1 LIKVTTS
8 LFAEIV
14 VMVSH
19 PSERVE
25 IRVGASHIVARHA
38 SSHRLGSYETYE
50 PILAPASFN
59 PSSPLPITTS

>member
-1 LIKVTTS
+1 VNTLIKVTAS
-8 LFAEIV
+8 LVAEIV

-25 IRVGASHIVARHA
+25 IRIGAGHIAARHA

-50 PILAPASFN
+50 PI
-59 PSSPLPITTS
+59 